1 MPSRD
6 WEPFSGIRRKW
17 CESIRFRHTVWL
29 CVGIVLIMGIGSGLL
44 IYQTGNLI
52 RKSAED
58 RGLAITRAFA
68 TTGAATILNN
78 LFVTQ
83 EAIQK
88 SFQDPDLL
96 RIDIIDSD
104 GMIIAS
110 KHVDR
115 IGAVLTDKDWTVP
128 VKPRQEVLTYSQDVH
143 GEPVLVIVEPL
154 FADGQLT
161 AWLRVVMSLT
171 QVRHEEW
178 QTVLRM
184 LLVTLALM
192 AAGIVGVQVA
202 QRHVS
207 HVLRT
212 LIGQLRGALSAL
224 GASPRTGILD
234 ATDASRDQPI
244 AHPGQGEI
252 EYLTDVA
259 TQTTELVKS
268 QSEALRESETKFR
281 SVTQSANDGIVS
293 ANSRGLIISWNRG
306 AETIFGYKEEEVVGK
321 PLTVLMP
328 ERYRELHQ
336 SGLERLRSTGES
348 RVIGRT
354 LELHGVRKDGT
365 EFPLDL
371 SLASW
376 KTEEGTFYSGIIRD
390 ITERKRVTEA
400 LQALTLSLE
409 QKVKERTAEL
419 EIARDQALVATQHK
433 SEFLASMSH
442 ELRTPLNAVI
452 GFSDV
457 LLEKMFGDLNEKQ
470 EEYLQDI
477 LSSGQHLLALIN
489 DILDLSRIEAGHTEL
504 EVSTFNLATTVENTL
519 VLVRERAV
527 RRRVDLTS
535 EINSQLG
542 DCRADERRVK
552 QVLLN
557 LLSNAIKFTPE
568 GGRISVTASVIGEY
582 AEISVTDTG
591 IGISTEDR
599 QRIFEEFY
607 QVKRD
612 PAHKREG
619 TGLGLALS
627 KKFVELH
634 GGRIC
639 VESEPGKGSTFT
651 FTLPLRAP
659 IEIPGSH

>member
-17 CESIRFRHTVWL
+17 CGSIRFRHTVWL

-104 GMIIAS
+104 GMIVAS

-161 AWLRVVMSLT
+161 AWLRVVVSLT
-171 QVRHEEW
+171 QVRQEEW

-252 EYLTDVA
+252 EYLTDAA

-293 ANSRGLIISWNRG
+293 ANSRGLIVSWNRG

-433 SEFLASMSH
+433 SEFLANMSH

-489 DILDLSRIEAGHTEL
+489 DILDLSRIEAGRTEL

>member
-104 GMIIAS
+104 GMIVAS

-154 FADGQLT
+154 FADRQLT

-171 QVRHEEW
+171 QVRQEEW

-281 SVTQSANDGIVS
+281 SVAQSANDGIVS
-293 ANSRGLIISWNRG
+293 ANSRGLIVSWNRG

-336 SGLERLRSTGES
+336 SGLERHRSTGES

-433 SEFLASMSH
+433 SEFLANMSH

-489 DILDLSRIEAGHTEL
+489 DILDLSRIEAGRTEL

>member
-17 CESIRFRHTVWL
+17 CGSIRFRHTVWL

-104 GMIIAS
+104 GMIVAS

-154 FADGQLT
+154 FADRQLT

-281 SVTQSANDGIVS
+281 SVAQSANDGIVS
-293 ANSRGLIISWNRG
+293 ANSRGLIVSWNRG

-336 SGLERLRSTGES
+336 SGLERHRSTGES

-433 SEFLASMSH
+433 SEFLANMSH

-489 DILDLSRIEAGHTEL
+489 DILDLSRIEAGRTEL

-519 VLVRERAV
+519 VLVRERAL

>member
-104 GMIIAS
+104 GMIVAS

-171 QVRHEEW
+171 QVRQEEW

-281 SVTQSANDGIVS
+281 SVAQSANDGIVS
-293 ANSRGLIISWNRG
+293 ANSRGLIVSWNRG

-371 SLASW
+371 SIASW

-477 LSSGQHLLALIN
+477 LSSGRHLLALIN
-489 DILDLSRIEAGHTEL
+489 DILDLSKIEAGRTEL

-542 DCRADERRVK
+542 DCRADERKVK

-582 AEISVTDTG
+582 VEISVTDTG

>member
-104 GMIIAS
+104 GMIVAS

-171 QVRHEEW
+171 QVRQEEW

-184 LLVTLALM
+184 FLVTLALM

-371 SLASW
+371 SIASW

-433 SEFLASMSH
+433 SEFLANMSH

-568 GGRISVTASVIGEY
+568 GGRISVTARVIGEY